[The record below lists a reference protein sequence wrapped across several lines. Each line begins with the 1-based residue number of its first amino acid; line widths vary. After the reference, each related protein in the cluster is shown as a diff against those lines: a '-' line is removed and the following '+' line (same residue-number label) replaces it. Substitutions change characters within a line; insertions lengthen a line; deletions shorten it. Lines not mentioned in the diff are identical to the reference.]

1 MENWPRPYLPSMT
14 RVCCKLMNTG
24 QVKHYDIDSYQTITQ
39 MLSVI
44 KPLININFNLSN
56 HRLKCENGCILLNS
70 VDKINKK
77 FSSNFVILTIIPDY
91 MYSKPEC
98 IFYNSKSKSDRI
110 SYLIKQDAIKKIQHF
125 YRSIFKKECPCCYE
139 LFNNNVKYYKCNHSI
154 CSNCFNDW
162 NTRCATC
169 PLCRESVKQEYAI
182 EMIQNS
188 NRIQNSIN
196 NDHESLGYIWN
207 ILRATP
213 SNTIESTA
221 NISSEIF
228 SSRRR
233 QLRRSITELPTL
245 SYNYGELSDYSSDEE
260 NGDISP
266 DSTPFSH
273 LN

>member
-1 MENWPRPYLPSMT
+1 MS
-14 RVCCKLMNTG
+14 
-24 QVKHYDIDSYQTITQ
+24 
-39 MLSVI
+39 
-44 KPLININFNLSN
+44 
-56 HRLKCENGCILLNS
+56 
-70 VDKINKK
+70 
-77 FSSNFVILTIIPDY
+77 
-91 MYSKPEC
+91 
-98 IFYNSKSKSDRI
+98 
-110 SYLIKQDAIKKIQHF
+110 
-125 YRSIFKKECPCCYE
+125 
-139 LFNNNVKYYKCNHSI
+139 
-154 CSNCFNDW
+154 SNCFNDW

-245 SYNYGELSDYSSDEE
+245 SYNYGEFRDYSSDEE